1 MMNTR
6 VGRARVA
13 VVLAA
18 LVTFLSPVQGQEVR
32 TGAPVSPA
40 HRRLHERGAEFI
52 ISQQADGGSWESSAG
67 VSGICIM
74 ALLASGQD
82 PNHGKYADSIRRGL
96 RSLIAQQ
103 SRSSGQIGSGMYEHG
118 FAMLCLADCF
128 GALDERLFEDKDLEL
143 ERSIGESLRLAVRC
157 AVTSQ
162 KQNPFKAWRY
172 SPSSSDADSSV
183 TGAILMGL
191 LGARNAGVP
200 VPDESI
206 ENALG
211 YLDSMTTE
219 SGTVS
224 YSGTG
229 GFGDSLARSSIVALC
244 RSVAKRPLPDDA
256 LRSYVVS
263 RSVESTSSAHPC
275 YSRYYVSQALFQ
287 LDHAA
292 WRAWSA
298 KNTNDL
304 LLRQG
309 EDGRIVIAASFQGPA
324 YQTAMLLLSGAL
336 EYTLLPVYER

>member
-1 MMNTR
+1 MMERR

-13 VVLAA
+13 VALAA
-18 LVTFLSPVQGQEVR
+18 LVTFLAPVQGQEVR

-128 GALDERLFEDKDLEL
+128 GAVDERLFEDKDLDL
-143 ERSIGESLRLAVRC
+143 ERSIGDSLQLAVRC

-162 KQNPFKAWRY
+162 KQNPFNAWRY

-183 TGAILMGL
+183 TGPILMGL

-206 ENALG
+206 EKALA

-229 GFGDSLARSSIVALC
+229 GLGDSLARSSIVALC
-244 RSVAKRPLPDDA
+244 RSVAKRPLADDA

-263 RSVESTSSAHPC
+263 RSVEATGSAHPC

>member
-143 ERSIGESLRLAVRC
+143 ERSIGDARRAYRLGKFLGNVRDFRDEVRENEGAGKRGRARWLTAAAACGES
-157 AVTSQ
+157 
-162 KQNPFKAWRY
+162 
-172 SPSSSDADSSV
+172 
-183 TGAILMGL
+183 
-191 LGARNAGVP
+191 AREWKEG
-200 VPDESI
+200 E
-206 ENALG
+206 
-211 YLDSMTTE
+211 
-219 SGTVS
+219 
-224 YSGTG
+224 
-229 GFGDSLARSSIVALC
+229 ARS
-244 RSVAKRPLPDDA
+244 
-256 LRSYVVS
+256 
-263 RSVESTSSAHPC
+263 
-275 YSRYYVSQALFQ
+275 
-287 LDHAA
+287 
-292 WRAWSA
+292 
-298 KNTNDL
+298 
-304 LLRQG
+304 
-309 EDGRIVIAASFQGPA
+309 
-324 YQTAMLLLSGAL
+324 M
-336 EYTLLPVYER
+336 

>member
-1 MMNTR
+1 M
-6 VGRARVA
+6 
-13 VVLAA
+13 
-18 LVTFLSPVQGQEVR
+18 F
-32 TGAPVSPA
+32 
-40 HRRLHERGAEFI
+40 
-52 ISQQADGGSWESSAG
+52 
-67 VSGICIM
+67 
-74 ALLASGQD
+74 
-82 PNHGKYADSIRRGL
+82 
-96 RSLIAQQ
+96 
-103 SRSSGQIGSGMYEHG
+103 
-118 FAMLCLADCF
+118 
-128 GALDERLFEDKDLEL
+128 
-143 ERSIGESLRLAVRC
+143 
-157 AVTSQ
+157 
-162 KQNPFKAWRY
+162 
-172 SPSSSDADSSV
+172 
-183 TGAILMGL
+183 
-191 LGARNAGVP
+191 
-200 VPDESI
+200 ESI

>member
-1 MMNTR
+1 MM
-6 VGRARVA
+6 GRQRINRMA
-13 VVLAA
+13 AA
-18 LVTFLSPVQGQEVR
+18 LALLISVLTPSFGQEVR
-32 TGAPVSPA
+32 TGAPVPPA
-40 HRRLHERGAEFI
+40 HRRLHARGADFI
-52 ISQQADGGSWESSAG
+52 VGQQADGGSWESSAG

-74 ALLASGQD
+74 ALLASGED

-128 GALDERLFEDKDLEL
+128 GAVDERLFEDKDLEL
-143 ERSIGESLRLAVRC
+143 ERSIGDALRLAVRC

-183 TGAILMGL
+183 TGGILMGL

-206 ENALG
+206 ESALG
-211 YLDSMTTE
+211 YLETMTSE

-229 GFGDSLARSSIVALC
+229 GYGDSLARSSIVALC
-244 RSVAKRPLPDDA
+244 RSVAKRPLADDA
-256 LRSYVVS
+256 LRSYVIS
-263 RSVESTSSAHPC
+263 RSVESTRSAHPC

-304 LLRQG
+304 ILRQG